1 MGEEKERKGG
11 ERKKEEG
18 TDERPGKSG
27 CGERN
32 KERREKKEKKVWL
45 LIRCMVCT
53 RTKIS
58 VLVKA
63 IKKGRLFDSTVS
75 MQGAQDGYLVKEL
88 DLTGHK

>member
-1 MGEEKERKGG
+1 MRDQERVDVGKGIKKG
-11 ERKKEEG
+11 ERKKE
-18 TDERPGKSG
+18 KQ
-27 CGERN
+27 
-32 KERREKKEKKVWL
+32 VWI